1 MFFLIKAFEIFF
13 RKASEELH
21 KRSSNSKRSPKL
33 SSELKNVANLARTHR
48 QSNFGCFVFPRP
60 AIDSNIFFFLI
71 TQRNLRQ
78 WFGAFVWISLYGTKL
93 QFHQTI
99 IMVNNIPPRM
109 RGGEILPCHAKMAF
123 LFIILC
129 FSHDLFFSVLI
140 QLQSCLPLCDVK
152 SISGVQT
159 GVNRSIEFE
168 GWEKIN
174 SQHIFHF
181 RMVK

>member
-1 MFFLIKAFEIFF
+1 MFFLIKAFENFLL
-13 RKASEELH
+13 E
-21 KRSSNSKRSPKL
+21 KL
-33 SSELKNVANLARTHR
+33 PRNCTKDRQTQKEAQNFCRLNVANLARTHR
-48 QSNFGCFVFPRP
+48 RSNFGRFVFPR
-60 AIDSNIFFFLI
+60 AKNIFLLSR
-71 TQRNLRQ
+71 QLNLRQ
-78 WFGAFVWISLYGTKL
+78 WFGVFVSICFYGTKL

-123 LFIILC
+123 LFIILF

-181 RMVK
+181 RMAK